1 MHIKLFI
8 IMFSTYNKD
17 GVIVSV
23 MFDRRTVNKDGRYPV
38 KIRVYHQRKPKLF
51 STGIC
56 LTDEEWDKLEK
67 SKSNESINIRR
78 TINQSFDRIKMN
90 VDVLIEKGDF
100 SFQALSFRLGR
111 AIGDTFNNVVKA
123 KIDEL
128 IADDRIGSA
137 NSYRDSLK
145 AVEAFAGDNIQFSD
159 ITVEWLTRC
168 EKLWTKRSLS
178 ITTRG
183 MYFRNVRA
191 MMNVA
196 RKMSLIKES
205 QYPFGK
211 GKFEIKTEEGEK
223 KSLDGEQLSA
233 IYHYSSPNE
242 TVNKYKDI
250 WIFMYLCN
258 GINSIDMIQLRY
270 SDIVDGEIRFIR
282 QKTVRTSTKRKAIH
296 IEITPEIQEIIDK
309 WGNPNEGDNYIFPF
323 LKGGETQQEIKAKNH
338 DVYTRINK
346 RMREVCEALGLNRI
360 TTYSARHS
368 FATILNRRGVP
379 VSYISQQLGHT
390 SIRTTQTY
398 LGSFEREARVK
409 SAKILTSILK

>member
-1 MHIKLFI
+1 
-8 IMFSTYNKD
+8 MFTTYNKD
-17 GVIVSV
+17 GVVVSV
-23 MFDRRTVNKDGRYPV
+23 VLDRRTPNKEGKYPV
-38 KIRVYHQRKPKLF
+38 KVKVYHLRKPKYF
-51 STGIC
+51 PTGIC
-56 LTDEEWDKLEK
+56 MTDEEWDRLER
-67 SKSNESINIRR
+67 SKSNESIKIRR
-78 TINQSFDRIKMN
+78 SINESFDRIKMN
-90 VDVLIEKGDF
+90 VDALIEKGDF
-100 SFQALSFRLGR
+100 SFQALSLRLGR
-111 AIGDTFNNVVKA
+111 AIGDTFNNVVRA

-137 NSYRDSLK
+137 NLYRDSLK
-145 AVEAFAGDNIQFSD
+145 AVEAFAGDKIQFSD
-159 ITVEWLTRC
+159 VTVEWLTRC
-168 EKLWTKRSLS
+168 EKFWAKRSLS

-196 RKMSLIKES
+196 KKMSLIKES

-211 GKFEIKTEEGEK
+211 AKFEIKTEEGEK

-233 IYHYSSPNE
+233 IYHYNSPNE

-258 GINSIDMIQLRY
+258 GINSIDMIQLKY
-270 SDIVDGEIRFIR
+270 SDIVDGEIRFVR
-282 QKTVRTSTKRKAIH
+282 QKTARTSANRKAIH

-323 LKGGETQQEIKAKNH
+323 LKGGESQQGIKAKSH

-360 TTYSARHS
+360 TTYAARHS
-368 FATILNRRGVP
+368 FATILNRKGVP

-390 SIRTTQTY
+390 SIRTTQAY
-398 LGSFEREARVK
+398 LGSFEREARVE

>member
-1 MHIKLFI
+1 
-8 IMFSTYNKD
+8 MFTTYNKE
-17 GVIVSV
+17 GIIVSV
-23 MFDRRTVNKDGRYPV
+23 VFDRRTINKDGKYPV
-38 KIRVYHQRKPKLF
+38 KIKVYHHRKPKYF

-56 LTDEEWDKLEK
+56 MTDEEWDKLER
-67 SKSNESINIRR
+67 SKSNESIKIRR
-78 TINQSFDRIKMN
+78 AINESFDRIKMN
-90 VDVLIEKGDF
+90 VDALIEKGDF
-100 SFQALSFRLGR
+100 SFQALSLRLGR
-111 AIGDTFNNVVKA
+111 AIGDTFNNVVRA
-123 KIDEL
+123 RIEEL

-145 AVEAFAGDNIQFSD
+145 AIEAFAGNKIQFSD

-168 EKLWTKRSLS
+168 EKFWDKRSMS

-196 RKMSLIKES
+196 KKMGVIKES

-211 GKFEIKTEEGEK
+211 GKFEIKTEDGEK
-223 KSLDGEQLSA
+223 KSLDAEQLRA
-233 IYHYSSPNE
+233 IYHYRSPNE

-258 GINSIDMIQLRY
+258 GINSIDMIQLKH
-270 SDIVDGEIRFIR
+270 SDIIDGEIRFVR
-282 QKTVRTSTKRKAIH
+282 QKTARTSTKRKTIH
-296 IEITPEIQEIIDK
+296 IEITPEIQDIIDK

-323 LKGGETQQEIKAKNH
+323 LKGGESQQEIKAKNH

-360 TTYSARHS
+360 TTYAARHS
-368 FATILNRRGVP
+368 FATILNRKGVP

-398 LGSFEREARVK
+398 LGSFERDARVE
-409 SAKILTSILK
+409 SAKILTSV

>member
-1 MHIKLFI
+1 
-8 IMFSTYNKD
+8 MFTTYNKD
-17 GVIVSV
+17 GVVVSV
-23 MFDRRTVNKDGRYPV
+23 VLDRRTPNKEGKYPV
-38 KIRVYHQRKPKLF
+38 KVKVYHLRKPKYF
-51 STGIC
+51 PTGIC
-56 LTDEEWDKLEK
+56 MTDEEWDRLER
-67 SKSNESINIRR
+67 SKSNESIKIRR
-78 TINQSFDRIKMN
+78 SINESFDRIKMN
-90 VDVLIEKGDF
+90 VDALIEKGDF
-100 SFQALSFRLGR
+100 SFQALSLRLGR
-111 AIGDTFNNVVKA
+111 AIGDTFNNVVRA

-137 NSYRDSLK
+137 DSYRDSLK
-145 AVEAFAGDNIQFSD
+145 AVEAFAGDKIQFSD

-168 EKLWTKRSLS
+168 EKFWAKQSLS

-183 MYFRNVRA
+183 MYFRNVRT

-196 RKMSLIKES
+196 KKMGLIKDS

-211 GKFEIKTEEGEK
+211 GKFEIKTEDGEK
-223 KSLDGEQLSA
+223 KALNVDQLKA
-233 IYHYSSPNE
+233 IYHYRSPNE

-270 SDIVDGEIRFIR
+270 SDIVDGEIRFVR
-282 QKTVRTSTKRKAIH
+282 QKTARTSTKRKTIH

-323 LKGGETQQEIKAKNH
+323 LKGGETQQEIKTKDH

-346 RMREVCEALGLNRI
+346 RMREVCKALGLNRI
-360 TTYSARHS
+360 TTYTARHT
-368 FATILNRRGVP
+368 FATILNRKGVP

-390 SIRTTQTY
+390 SIRTTQAY
-398 LGSFEREARVK
+398 LGSFEREARVE
-409 SAKILTSILK
+409 SAKILASFLK

>member
-78 TINQSFDRIKMN
+78 SINQSFDRIKMN
-90 VDVLIEKGDF
+90 VDALIEKGDF
-100 SFQALSFRLGR
+100 SFQALSLRLGR
-111 AIGDTFNNVVKA
+111 AIGDTFNNMVRA
-123 KIDEL
+123 KIEEL

-145 AVEAFAGDNIQFSD
+145 AIEAFAGDKIQFSD

-168 EKLWTKRSLS
+168 DKFWDKRSLS

-323 LKGGETQQEIKAKNH
+323 LKGGESQQEIKAKNH

-368 FATILNRRGVP
+368 FATIHNRRGVP

>member
-1 MHIKLFI
+1 
-8 IMFSTYNKD
+8 MFTTYNKD
-17 GVIVSV
+17 GVVVSV
-23 MFDRRTVNKDGRYPV
+23 VLDRRTPNKEGKYPV
-38 KIRVYHQRKPKLF
+38 KVKVYHLRKPKYF
-51 STGIC
+51 PTGIC
-56 LTDEEWDKLEK
+56 MTDEEWDRLER
-67 SKSNESINIRR
+67 SKSNESIKIRR
-78 TINQSFDRIKMN
+78 SINESFDRIKMN
-90 VDVLIEKGDF
+90 VDALIEKGDF
-100 SFQALSFRLGR
+100 SFQALSLRLGR
-111 AIGDTFNNVVKA
+111 AIGDTFNNVVRA

-137 NSYRDSLK
+137 NLYRDSLK
-145 AVEAFAGDNIQFSD
+145 AVEAFAGDKMQFSD
-159 ITVEWLTRC
+159 VTVEWLTRC
-168 EKLWTKRSLS
+168 EKFWAKRSLS

-196 RKMSLIKES
+196 KKMSLIKES

-211 GKFEIKTEEGEK
+211 AKFEIKTEEGEK

-233 IYHYSSPNE
+233 IYHYNSPNE

-258 GINSIDMIQLRY
+258 GINPIDMIQLKY
-270 SDIVDGEIRFIR
+270 SDIVDGEIRFVR
-282 QKTVRTSTKRKAIH
+282 QKTARASANRKAIH

-323 LKGGETQQEIKAKNH
+323 LKGGESQQEIKDKNH

-360 TTYSARHS
+360 TTYAARHS
-368 FATILNRRGVP
+368 FATILNRKGVP

-390 SIRTTQTY
+390 SIRTTQAY
-398 LGSFEREARVK
+398 LGSFEREARVE

>member
-1 MHIKLFI
+1 
-8 IMFSTYNKD
+8 MFTTYNKD
-17 GVIVSV
+17 GVVVSV
-23 MFDRRTVNKDGRYPV
+23 VLDRRTPNKEGKYPV
-38 KIRVYHQRKPKLF
+38 KVKVYHLRKPKYF
-51 STGIC
+51 PTGIC
-56 LTDEEWDKLEK
+56 MTDEEWDRLER
-67 SKSNESINIRR
+67 SKSNESIKIRR
-78 TINQSFDRIKMN
+78 SINESFDRIKMN
-90 VDVLIEKGDF
+90 VDALIEKGDF
-100 SFQALSFRLGR
+100 SFQALSLRLGR
-111 AIGDTFNNVVKA
+111 AIGDTFNNVVRA

-137 NSYRDSLK
+137 DSYRDSLK
-145 AVEAFAGDNIQFSD
+145 AVEAFAGDKIQFSD

-168 EKLWTKRSLS
+168 EKFWAKQSLS

-196 RKMSLIKES
+196 KKMSLIKES

-223 KSLDGEQLSA
+223 KSLDGEQLNA
-233 IYHYSSPNE
+233 IYHYNSPNE
-242 TVNKYKDI
+242 TVNKYRDI

-258 GINSIDMIQLRY
+258 GINPIDMIQLKY
-270 SDIVDGEIRFIR
+270 SDIVDGEIRFVR
-282 QKTVRTSTKRKAIH
+282 QKTARTSANRKAIH

-323 LKGGETQQEIKAKNH
+323 LKGGESQQEIKDKNH

-360 TTYSARHS
+360 TTYTARHS
-368 FATILNRRGVP
+368 FATILNRKGVP

-390 SIRTTQTY
+390 SIRTTQAY
-398 LGSFEREARVK
+398 LGSFEREARVE

>member
-1 MHIKLFI
+1 
-8 IMFSTYNKD
+8 MFTTYNKD
-17 GVIVSV
+17 GVVVSV
-23 MFDRRTVNKDGRYPV
+23 VLDRRTPNKEGKYPV
-38 KIRVYHQRKPKLF
+38 KVKVYHLRKPKYF
-51 STGIC
+51 PTGIC
-56 LTDEEWDKLEK
+56 MTDEEWDRLER
-67 SKSNESINIRR
+67 SKSNESIKIRR
-78 TINQSFDRIKMN
+78 SINESFDRIKMN
-90 VDVLIEKGDF
+90 VDALIEKGDF
-100 SFQALSFRLGR
+100 SFQALSLRLGR
-111 AIGDTFNNVVKA
+111 AIGDTFNNVVRT

-137 NSYRDSLK
+137 NLYRDSLK
-145 AVEAFAGDNIQFSD
+145 AVEAFAGDKIQFSD
-159 ITVEWLTRC
+159 VTVEWLTRC
-168 EKLWTKRSLS
+168 EKFWAKRSLS

-196 RKMSLIKES
+196 KKMSLIKES

-211 GKFEIKTEEGEK
+211 AKFEIKTEEGEK

-233 IYHYSSPNE
+233 IYHYNSPNE

-258 GINSIDMIQLRY
+258 GINPIDMIQLKY
-270 SDIVDGEIRFIR
+270 SDIVDGEIRFVR
-282 QKTVRTSTKRKAIH
+282 QKTARASANRKAIH

-323 LKGGETQQEIKAKNH
+323 LKGGESQQEIKDKNH
-338 DVYTRINK
+338 DVYTCINK

-360 TTYSARHS
+360 TTYAARHS
-368 FATILNRRGVP
+368 FATILNRKGVP

-390 SIRTTQTY
+390 SIRTTQAY
-398 LGSFEREARVK
+398 LGSFEREARVE

>member
-1 MHIKLFI
+1 
-8 IMFSTYNKD
+8 MFTTYNKD
-17 GVIVSV
+17 GVVVSV
-23 MFDRRTVNKDGRYPV
+23 VLDRRTPNKEGKYPV
-38 KIRVYHQRKPKLF
+38 KVKVYHLRKPKYF
-51 STGIC
+51 PTGIC
-56 LTDEEWDKLEK
+56 MTDEEWDRLER

-78 TINQSFDRIKMN
+78 SINESFDRIKMN
-90 VDVLIEKGDF
+90 VDALIEKGDF
-100 SFQALSFRLGR
+100 SFQALSIRLGR
-111 AIGDTFNNVVKA
+111 AIGDTFNNVVRA
-123 KIDEL
+123 RIDEL

-137 NSYRDSLK
+137 NLYRDSLK
-145 AVEAFAGDNIQFSD
+145 AVEAFAGDKIQFSD

-168 EKLWTKRSLS
+168 EKYWVKRSLS

-196 RKMSLIKES
+196 KKMSLIKES

-223 KSLDGEQLSA
+223 KSLDREQLSA
-233 IYHYSSPNE
+233 IYHYCSPNE

-250 WIFMYLCN
+250 WIFMFLCN

-270 SDIVDGEIRFIR
+270 SDIVDGEIRFVR
-282 QKTVRTSTKRKAIH
+282 QKTARTSTKRKTIH

-323 LKGGETQQEIKAKNH
+323 LKGGESQQEIKDKNH

-360 TTYSARHS
+360 TTYAARHS
-368 FATILNRRGVP
+368 FATILNRKGVP

-390 SIRTTQTY
+390 SIRTTQAY
-398 LGSFEREARVK
+398 LGSFEREARVE